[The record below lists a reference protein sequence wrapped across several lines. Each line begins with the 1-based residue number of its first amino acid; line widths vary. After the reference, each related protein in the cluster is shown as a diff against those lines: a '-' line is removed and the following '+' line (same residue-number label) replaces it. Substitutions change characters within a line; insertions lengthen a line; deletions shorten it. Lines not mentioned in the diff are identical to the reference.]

1 MFITDDDYIQ
11 VGKEALDIMK
21 QSSDANRIAAEER
34 ALSLMASYLRG
45 RYDVE
50 KTFAAEGDG
59 RDHELVGRAV
69 DIALYHM
76 VCSLPQ
82 RMGYELRE
90 KRYKDAL
97 DYLKE
102 IQAGRVTPGIPTV
115 TGPDGEEDYNN
126 PVRYGSEKRNE
137 YIW

>member
-1 MFITDDDYIQ
+1 MFITEEDYIQ
-11 VGKEALDIMK
+11 VGSDALKIMQ
-21 QSSDANRIAAEER
+21 QSSDENRRVAEQRALSRIAA
-34 ALSLMASYLRG
+34 ALRG

-50 KTFAAEGDG
+50 KAFACEGEE
-59 RDHELVGRAV
+59 RDMELVGCAT

-82 RMGYELRE
+82 KMAYEIRE
-90 KRYKDAL
+90 KRYNAAL

-102 IQAGRVTPGIPTV
+102 IQAGRVTPDIPTA
-115 TGPDGEEDYNN
+115 TGPGGEEDWQN
-126 PVRYGSEKRNE
+126 PIRYGSVEKNE

>member
-1 MFITDDDYIQ
+1 MFITYDDYIQ

-21 QSSDANRIAAEER
+21 QSTDENRLAAEER
-34 ALSLMASYLRG
+34 ALSLIASYLRG

-50 KTFAAEGDG
+50 KTFAAGGCE

-126 PVRYGSEKRNE
+126 PVRYGSEKRNV

>member
-11 VGKEALDIMK
+11 VGKEALEIMK
-21 QSSDANRIAAEER
+21 QSSDANRTAAEER

-50 KTFAAEGDG
+50 KTFTAEGDE

-82 RMGYELRE
+82 RMGFELRE
-90 KRYKDAL
+90 KRYKDAV

-102 IQAGRVTPGIPTV
+102 IQAGHVTPGIPTV

>member
-1 MFITDDDYIQ
+1 
-11 VGKEALDIMK
+11 
-21 QSSDANRIAAEER
+21 
-34 ALSLMASYLRG
+34 MASYLRG

-50 KTFAAEGDG
+50 KTFAAEGDE

-97 DYLKE
+97 DYLKD
-102 IQAGRVTPGIPTV
+102 IQAGSVTPGIPTV
-115 TGPDGEEDYNN
+115 TGPEGEEDYNN
-126 PVRYGSEKRNE
+126 PVRYGSEKRNA
-137 YIW
+137 YLW